1 MPPTK
6 DIETSPQ
13 RVSLEATRPDL
24 AVSIPLTVKNGF
36 KVKQGDVIGKIT
48 ASGLYRRRARTT
60 TAGAGF
66 AANSTI
72 GEVADASVFAPG
84 DVLTKSD
91 GTAIGT
97 IAANGV
103 NTVTNQVTLTAN
115 AANAVAAGLAVIAT
129 DGSAVATA
137 ISDKESDGVGD
148 TVINALI
155 AGYLDEA
162 KLRGLEATAKTE
174 LGGASAAGGIFKF

>member
-1 MPPTK
+1 MPPTRE
-6 DIETSPQ
+6 IETFAQ
-13 RVSLEATRPDL
+13 RVVIEIIRPDL

-48 ASGLYRRRARTT
+48 ASSLYRRRSRTT

-66 AANSTI
+66 AANSTL
-72 GEVADASVFAPG
+72 GEVTDASVFAPG
-84 DVLTKSD
+84 DVLTTSG

-103 NTVTNQVTLTAN
+103 NTQTNQITLTAN
-115 AANAVAAGLAVIAT
+115 AANAVAAGQAVIAT
-129 DGSAVATA
+129 DGSAVASA

-148 TVINALI
+148 TVVNAFI
-155 AGYLDEA
+155 GGYFEEA
-162 KLRGLEATAKTE
+162 RLRGLDATAKTE
-174 LGGASAAGGIFKF
+174 LGGASAAGGVFKF